1 MSKVSLDLSGPWE
14 FKQGPL
20 DNGQAGKLSRNGW
33 MPTKVP
39 ASVFGN
45 LIDAG
50 HMDRTDIDSNPE
62 NYTWVSQCRWEY
74 RKTFDISADLLAA
87 DRIDLVFDGLDTIA
101 QINLNGKPAGNADN
115 MFIPHRFDVTS
126 LVKDSNNELLVEFA
140 AAGEYAK
147 KLIKKHGNK
156 AVGAERV
163 FIRKA
168 QYQFGWDWCPALAG
182 CGIWRPVR
190 LEGIRKARIDNV
202 HIRTVDLK
210 PEWADVE
217 IAVEL
222 DTIAKED
229 FLCKITLPN
238 QGGTIE
244 KDVEV
249 ARGKNSNSIL
259 IRVDNPQ
266 LWWPAGYGQQNLYQ
280 LDVKLISEGRIV
292 DQKQESFGIRTVKL
306 NRQPDDYG
314 EKFQFEVNNQP
325 VYVRGANWVPVSMF
339 PGSDESVNYEKFLTS
354 AVHANMNM
362 VRVWGGGYFESKGF
376 YQFCDKLGLMV
387 WQDFMFACAY
397 YPDDRWFCQQIET
410 EAAAIIKQLRN
421 HPSISLWCGNNEI
434 DWIHYKQWFC
444 KSEKFYGK
452 AIYHEILPRLV
463 SQLDP
468 DRNYIQ
474 STPVA
479 SSESKDPNEPTS
491 GAVHQ
496 WNVWN
501 MNGPVRDYIMS
512 EDDIPRFVTEFGL
525 QSLPAL
531 ETIKEFCP
539 PTQLRIG
546 SKSLDKHDYQEQ
558 NSRIYRYVGD
568 TFGSP
573 SDIEQFV
580 YLSQLTQARAIKG
593 FVEHLRAHNSRN
605 SGAMFWQLND
615 ACSAVSWAAIDNRH
629 RPKALYYYARRFFS
643 NVLITAVPD
652 QENLKPGSKED
663 MKLTSLVVVNDS
675 SEVVK
680 GAVLKCC
687 LLDMFGTKLQQE
699 EFPLTIEAFS
709 RSKLIPLPKE
719 MVSACVPEKI
729 VLSLALEKDD
739 VAIAENLLL
748 LTADKHIDFPQP
760 KITSKLTNA
769 GENKWK
775 LTLRADTFV
784 KDLHISLSQEAKLSD
799 NFFDLLPSRD
809 YGIDIETKAGDI
821 LDERSIKF
829 NFVRTTR

>member
-1 MSKVSLDLSGPWE
+1 MSKESLNLSGSWE

-20 DNGQAGKLSRNGW
+20 NNGQTGKLSRNGW
-33 MPTKVP
+33 MPTRVP

-50 HMDRTDIDSNPE
+50 HIDYADIDSNPE
-62 NYTWVSQCRWEY
+62 NYTWVSECGWEY

-87 DRIDLVFDGLDTIA
+87 DRIDLVFEGLDTIA
-101 QINLNGKPAGNADN
+101 QIVLNGKPAGSSDN

-126 LVKDSNNELLVEFA
+126 LVKALSNELVVKFA
-140 AAGEYAK
+140 AAGEYAG
-147 KLIKKHGNK
+147 KLIDKYGNK

-163 FIRKA
+163 FVRKA
-168 QYQFGWDWCPALAG
+168 QYQFGWDWCPPLVG
-182 CGIWRPVR
+182 CGIWRDVR
-190 LEGIRKARIDNV
+190 LAAASKARIDNV
-202 HIRTVDLK
+202 HIRTVALK
-210 PEWADVE
+210 PDCADIEV
-217 IAVEL
+217 AVEL
-222 DTIAKED
+222 DTVAKED
-229 FLCKITLPN
+229 FLCKITLPT
-238 QGGTIE
+238 QAGAIE
-244 KDVEV
+244 KDVEF
-249 ARGKNSNSIL
+249 AEGKNCNSVS

-266 LWWPAGYGQQNLYQ
+266 LWWPVGYGQQDIYQ
-280 LDVKLISEGRIV
+280 LDVKLFAQGQLI

-314 EKFQFEVNNQP
+314 EKFQFEVNGQP
-325 VYVRGANWVPVSMF
+325 VYVKGANWVPVSMF
-339 PGSDESVNYEKFLTS
+339 PGSDESVNYEKFLTA
-354 AVHANMNM
+354 AVQANMNM
-362 VRVWGGGYFESKGF
+362 VRVWGGGYFEAKGF
-376 YQFCDKLGLMV
+376 YQLCDKLGLMV

-397 YPDDRWFCQQIET
+397 YPDDKWFCQQVET

-444 KSEKFYGK
+444 KSDKFYGE
-452 AIYHEILPRLV
+452 AIYHKILPRLV

-468 DRNYIQ
+468 DRNYIH

-512 EDDIPRFVTEFGL
+512 EDEIPGFVTEFGL
-525 QSLPAL
+525 QSLPDM

-539 PTQLRIG
+539 PSQIRIG
-546 SKSLDKHDYQEQ
+546 SKSLDKHDYQER

-580 YLSQLTQARAIKG
+580 YLSQLTQARAIKA
-593 FVEHLRAHNSRN
+593 FVEHLRSHNSKN
-605 SGAMFWQLND
+605 SGVMFWQLND
-615 ACSAVSWAAIDNRH
+615 ACSAISWAAIDTRH

-652 QENLKPGSKED
+652 QENLKPGSRED
-663 MKLTSLVVVNDS
+663 LKLTSVIAVNDS
-675 SEVVK
+675 SEIVK
-680 GAVLKCC
+680 GAVLKCR
-687 LLDMFGTKLQQE
+687 LLDLFGNKLQE
-699 EFPLTIEAFS
+699 AAFPLVIEAFS
-709 RSKLIPLPKE
+709 RSELISLPEE
-719 MVSACVPEKI
+719 MVSTCDSEKT
-729 VLSLALEKDD
+729 VLSIVLEKDG
-739 VAIAENLLL
+739 VTIAENLLL
-748 LTADKHIDFPQP
+748 LTADKHIDWPQP
-760 KITSKLTNA
+760 EITSNLTSA

-784 KDLHISLSQEAKLSD
+784 KDIHISLPQQAKLSD
-799 NFFDLLPSRD
+799 NFFDLLPGRD
-809 YGIDIETKAGDI
+809 YEIDIETKAGDT
-821 LDERSIKF
+821 LDGSSIKF
-829 NFVRTTR
+829 NFVRPTR